1 MMQKSYPDQLQ
12 SDDVLFFLHIPKTAG
27 TSLTQELTGHWG
39 ADSTLTPD
47 QLNTAKAQPRERL
60 ATAKFIYGHFSRAVC
75 RRRLP
80 NPPTFTITFLRDPTD
95 HYLSLYHHLQRDPNF
110 AYTTRITLGDR
121 EMSHRIS
128 ELARSTSLPEFMAT
142 KESTLF
148 NNFQSKYLVRGM
160 RFNPDVSERPE
171 LGRLA
176 KQCLLELGAFGIT
189 DRYQDS
195 LLLIE
200 QALKLSSNSL
210 QARSTNIAP
219 NRTRG
224 DRLPEEIQEEISQRT
239 RYDQGLYESALAIFQ
254 TRVLDADRSLTG

>member
-1 MMQKSYPDQLQ
+1 
-12 SDDVLFFLHIPKTAG
+12 
-27 TSLTQELTGHWG
+27 
-39 ADSTLTPD
+39 
-47 QLNTAKAQPRERL
+47 
-60 ATAKFIYGHFSRAVC
+60 
-75 RRRLP
+75 
-80 NPPTFTITFLRDPTD
+80 
-95 HYLSLYHHLQRDPNF
+95 
-110 AYTTRITLGDR
+110 
-121 EMSHRIS
+121 MSHRIS
-128 ELARSTSLPEFMAT
+128 ELARSSSLPEFMAT

-148 NNFQSKYLVRGM
+148 SNFQSKYLVRGM

-171 LGRLA
+171 LGLLA

-200 QALKLSSNSL
+200 QALKLRHNSL
-210 QARSTNIAP
+210 KARSTNIAP

-239 RYDQGLYESALAIFQ
+239 RYDQDLYESALAIFQ

>member
-1 MMQKSYPDQLQ
+1 
-12 SDDVLFFLHIPKTAG
+12 
-27 TSLTQELTGHWG
+27 
-39 ADSTLTPD
+39 
-47 QLNTAKAQPRERL
+47 
-60 ATAKFIYGHFSRAVC
+60 
-75 RRRLP
+75 
-80 NPPTFTITFLRDPTD
+80 
-95 HYLSLYHHLQRDPNF
+95 
-110 AYTTRITLGDR
+110 
-121 EMSHRIS
+121 
-128 ELARSTSLPEFMAT
+128 MAT

-171 LGRLA
+171 LGLLA

-210 QARSTNIAP
+210 KARSTNIAP

-224 DRLPEEIQEEISQRT
+224 DRLPEEIQKK
-239 RYDQGLYESALAIFQ
+239 SARERATIKASTKRPGHFPNPGPRCRQ
-254 TRVLDADRSLTG
+254 ELDRLGGSNIPPVAQPDSATAF